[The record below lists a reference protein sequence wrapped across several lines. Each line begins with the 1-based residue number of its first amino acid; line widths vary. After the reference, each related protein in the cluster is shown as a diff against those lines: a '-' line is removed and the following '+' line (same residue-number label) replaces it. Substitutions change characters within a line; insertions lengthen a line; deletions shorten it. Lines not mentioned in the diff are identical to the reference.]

1 MGDSPKRFQRKCLQ
15 PERGASLRRA
25 RAVLLLLPGMLLAGC
40 TSASMESSLE
50 LTGLPGEAGGF
61 EAVRRE
67 PLNARAHIETGL
79 RLLSRPGRTSADTAL
94 AKSGFQTASR
104 LAPDLWEPLVG
115 LAAAHYRLGE
125 YGQALAA
132 FSAAVERR
140 GALGDL
146 AMPYALVAYR
156 AQEPELARLAF
167 ASASGQT
174 GQEAAFLGRAFSGGG
189 SWRPQKTSLK
199 RTLPPP
205 DQERNILIEAFLI
218 RDTRNATLNEGINLL
233 DSLSLQFG
241 GTLVNYTYEKAGS
254 DRKGDMSVTLPS
266 ITYSLNLA
274 TRDLS
279 RVSIEASP
287 VVMAREGKTSKFL
300 EGGSVL
306 IVPNGDGSS
315 IERDVGITVE
325 VTPDRIGKD
334 DTDLTVTMELS
345 NITSQSLGAAATGAN
360 VLQTDKSRVETVA
373 RVPFGKAV
381 LVGSAGSLTRRE
393 TASGSVTSTPAPGL
407 STKGAAASR
416 RDVLVLVSVRRDGDP
431 ARTED
436 GAAIARTL
444 FKTALPAA
452 TLYGER
458 PSDTPDP
465 QLEALLARARQ
476 SPFHY

>member
-1 MGDSPKRFQRKCLQ
+1 MGDSPERFQHEGTGRN
-15 PERGASLRRA
+15 RRA
-25 RAVLLLLPGMLLAGC
+25 GGSRMPTALVLLAGMLLAAC
-40 TSASMESSLE
+40 TSASMEKSME
-50 LTGLPGEAGGF
+50 LTGLPAEAKGF
-61 EAVRRE
+61 EAARRE

-79 RLLSRPGRTSADTAL
+79 SLLARPGRTSADTAL

-125 YGQALAA
+125 YREALIA
-132 FSAAVERR
+132 FSSAVERR
-140 GALGDL
+140 GTLGDFAL
-146 AMPYALVAYR
+146 PYALVAYR

-167 ASASGQT
+167 ASAAGLA
-174 GQEAAFLGRAFSGGG
+174 GKEAAFLDHAFSQSG
-189 SWRPQKTSLK
+189 SWRPQKNSIR
-199 RTLPPP
+199 RTPATTP
-205 DQERNILIEAFLI
+205 DGERNILIEAFLI

-241 GTLVNYTYEKAGS
+241 GTLVNYTYEKGGN
-254 DRKGDMSVTLPS
+254 DRKGDMTVTLPS

-274 TRDLS
+274 TRDLA

-306 IVPNGDGSS
+306 IVPNGDASS

-345 NITSQSLGAAATGAN
+345 NITSQSLGAATTGAN

-393 TASGSVTSTPAPGL
+393 TAAGSVTAAQMPGL
-407 STKGAAASR
+407 STKGTAASR
-416 RDVLVLVSVRRDGDP
+416 RDVLVLVSVRRDDEP
-431 ARTED
+431 MRTED
-436 GAAIARTL
+436 GPAIARKM

-452 TLYGER
+452 TSYGER

-465 QLEALLARARQ
+465 QLEAMLMRAR
-476 SPFHY
+476 P